1 MSCSNKHTS
10 GKCETAFIINCPKG
24 SFRHLQEAAG
34 LLGGGVGGD
43 TAPRLDACE
52 ILIRVKGAQ
61 RSNRAIVSHLREPE
75 QLHRMD
81 KNKMASIL
89 L

>member
-1 MSCSNKHTS
+1 M
-10 GKCETAFIINCPKG
+10 
-24 SFRHLQEAAG
+24 
-34 LLGGGVGGD
+34 GGD

-52 ILIRVKGAQ
+52 ILIRAKGAQ

-81 KNKMASIL
+81 KNKMASIML
-89 L
+89 